1 MDLDKDNS
9 LSQEELKKLI
19 VQVNFGKIP
28 WDADEIVG
36 KMMEQLD
43 VNGDQFINEDE
54 FISGFLKW
62 LRCLDNGSPMP
73 SPSNYGPGNISPM
86 PSPSNYGP
94 GNIYQVCKD
103 VILNYILICT
113 YIIYYHLDH

>member
-9 LSQEELKKLI
+9 ISQEELKKLI
-19 VQVNFGKIP
+19 VEVNFGKIP

-43 VNGDQFINEDE
+43 VNGDQVINEEE

-62 LRCLDNGSPMP
+62 LNGDGSP
-73 SPSNYGPGNISPM
+73 SPSSSGQ
-86 PSPSNYGP
+86 

-103 VILNYILICT
+103 VNY
-113 YIIYYHLDH
+113 